1 MRSSG
6 FTSLFSFSLLAL
18 AVSPVQA
25 TDAVEH
31 MVITANRTAQTVND
45 TLAPVT
51 IIERADIER
60 LQPANLPELLRGL
73 PGINISNNGG
83 AGKQTS
89 LFLRGS
95 NSSHLLV
102 LIDGVKVGSATLGT
116 AALQNIPVH
125 QIERIEI
132 VRGPRSALYGSEAI
146 GGVIQIFT
154 RRGDG
159 EVFGGDGALWG
170 GSFGTFG
177 GSANLRAGNGQGWFN
192 AGVSSEQTD
201 GYNACDP
208 NVGAGCYADEPD
220 KDGNRYVSGQ
230 LRAGYHF
237 SDRASL
243 ELNALR
249 TDSDTDYDGTYT
261 NESKTREQTL
271 SLLGRYAPNAR
282 WDSSLLLAESRDESD
297 NYLNGTYG
305 SSTNTKRYLMSWQN
319 DWHLREQDLLTLGVD
334 WQDDRIS
341 GSASYAES
349 SRHNLGIFSQ
359 YLLTLGVHDLQLALR
374 NDDNQQY
381 GDHNTG
387 SIAWGAP
394 LADGLRVT
402 ASYGTAFKA
411 PTFNDLYYPYSGNP
425 ALHPEESKTVE
436 VGLRGDQVAL
446 WSVNLYQ
453 TDADQL
459 IDWLRDDSTGMWAPA
474 NISEARMRGIEL
486 AATHRIDRWTLGAWG
501 TWLNAENRS
510 SGYFGKQLPR
520 RAEQSARFD
529 VDYGT
534 GLWSL
539 GASWLLEGERF
550 DDQGNSISLP
560 GYGLVDLRGSYDLS
574 AAWQL
579 QLKLGN
585 LFDQQYQT
593 AAWYNQAERNATLTI
608 RYQP

>member
-18 AVSPVQA
+18 AISPTQA
-25 TDAVEH
+25 ADAVEH
-31 MVITANRTAQTVND
+31 MVITANRTAQTVNE

-60 LQPANLPELLRGL
+60 LQPASLPELLRGL

-95 NSSHLLV
+95 DSDHLLV
-102 LIDGVKVGSATLGT
+102 LIDGVKVGSATSGA
-116 AALQNIPVH
+116 AALQNIPVQ

-159 EVFGGDGALWG
+159 DGFSGDGALWG

-192 AGVSSEQTD
+192 AGVSSEHSD
-201 GYNACDP
+201 GFNACEP

-230 LRAGYHF
+230 LRGGYHF
-237 SDRASL
+237 SERASL

-249 TDSDTDYDGTYT
+249 TDSDTDYDGTFS

-271 SLLGRYAPNAR
+271 SLLGRYAPSAR
-282 WDSSLLLAESRDESD
+282 WDSSLLLAQSRDESD
-297 NYLNGTYG
+297 NYLNGVYSNSFDT
-305 SSTNTKRYLMSWQN
+305 RRQLVSWQN
-319 DWHLREQDLLTLGVD
+319 DWSLREQDLLTLGAD
-334 WQDDRIS
+334 WQDDQIS
-341 GSASYAES
+341 STTAFAED

-359 YLLTLGVHDLQLALR
+359 YLLALGIHDLQLALR

-411 PTFNDLYYPYSGNP
+411 PSFNELYFPGFGN
-425 ALHPEESKTVE
+425 AELQPEESATAE
-436 VGLRGDQVAL
+436 VGLRGEQSVQ
-446 WSVNLYQ
+446 WSASLYQ
-453 TDADQL
+453 TDVDQL
-459 IDWLRDDSTGMWAPA
+459 IGYDASWTPA
-474 NISEARMRGIEL
+474 NIDEARLRGFEL
-486 AATHRIDRWTLGAWG
+486 AATHRIDSWTLGAWG
-501 TWLNAENRS
+501 TWLNAENRAS
-510 SGYFGKQLPR
+510 KYFGKQLPR

-529 VDYGT
+529 VDYGR

-550 DDQGNSISLP
+550 DDQGNSITLP

-574 AAWQL
+574 SAWLL
-579 QLKLGN
+579 QLKIGN

-593 AAWYNQAERNATLTI
+593 AGWYNQAERNATLTI